1 MGSHIISN
9 KGKLRGKIE
18 KVKSK
23 YILQK
28 IFDNIGKDKTIKIVK
43 HNKNLQNK
51 ININI
56 DDYEKYW
63 RENSE
68 LVEIEIIPAKNAYG
82 IFINFNFNYIYDKN
96 EYSKYCHIYFNNN
109 YKKQI
114 KRNYLKKG
122 ENVAKINI
130 IIDKQIKIFFKLFYK
145 CYCIEYITFKKY
157 YRNKNAILKEMFR
170 GCISLKEANISNLN
184 CKNRFFME
192 RMFTSCSSLKKV
204 VFPHVNSNIKSIDA
218 TDMFYCCK
226 SLEEI
231 NLSDFIDFNI
241 GCSYNIN
248 GMFYQCSDELKMKVR
263 EKFKDLDYTV
273 YRVFS

>member
-1 MGSHIISN
+1 MGSHITLN

-18 KVKSK
+18 NIKSK

-28 IFDNIGKDKTIKIVK
+28 IFNNIIKVKTIKIVK
-43 HNKNLQNK
+43 YNKNIQNQL
-51 ININI
+51 NINI

-68 LVEIEIIPAKNAYG
+68 LVEIEIIPAKNKYG
-82 IFINFNFNYIYDKN
+82 KFINIYDKN
-96 EYSKYCHIYFNNN
+96 KYKYCHIFFNNN

-114 KRNYLKKG
+114 KRNFLKKD

-130 IIDKQIKIFFKLFYK
+130 IFDKQKNNFFRLFYERN
-145 CYCIEYITFKKY
+145 CIEYISFRKY
-157 YRNKNAILKEMFR
+157 YRNNNAIFNDMF
-170 GCISLKEANISNLN
+170 GKCDSLKEANISNLN

-204 VFPHVNSNIKSIDA
+204 VLPHVNSNIKSIDA

-226 SLEEI
+226 SLKEI

-248 GMFYQCSDELKMKVR
+248 GMLYQCSDELKAKVR

-273 YRVFS
+273 YRVFA

>member
-1 MGSHIISN
+1 MGSHITLN

-18 KVKSK
+18 NVKSK

-28 IFDNIGKDKTIKIVK
+28 IFNNIIKVKTIKIVK
-43 HNKNLQNK
+43 YNKNIQNNL
-51 ININI
+51 NINI

-63 RENSE
+63 AEKYE
-68 LVEIEIIPAKNAYG
+68 IVEIEIIPAKNKYG
-82 IFINFNFNYIYDKN
+82 KFINIYDKN
-96 EYSKYCHIYFNNN
+96 KYKYCHIFFNNN

-114 KRNYLKKG
+114 KRNFLKKD
-122 ENVAKINI
+122 ENVSKINI
-130 IIDKQIKIFFKLFYK
+130 IFDKQKNNFFRLFYERN
-145 CYCIEYITFKKY
+145 CIEYISFRKY
-157 YRNKNAILKEMFR
+157 YRNNNAIFNDMF
-170 GCISLKEANISNLN
+170 GKCDSLKEANISNLN

-204 VFPHVNSNIKSIDA
+204 VLPHVNSNIKSIDA

-248 GMFYQCSDELKMKVR
+248 GMFYQCSDELKAKVR
-263 EKFKDLDYTV
+263 MQFGDFDCRSYKLFA
-273 YRVFS
+273 

>member
-1 MGSHIISN
+1 MGSHIASN
-9 KGKLRGKIE
+9 KSKLRGKIE
-18 KVKSK
+18 NVKSK

-28 IFDNIGKDKTIKIVK
+28 IFNNIIKDKTIKIVK
-43 HNKNLQNK
+43 YNKNIKNK

-63 RENSE
+63 REK
-68 LVEIEIIPAKNAYG
+68 VEIEIIPAENKYSKFSK
-82 IFINFNFNYIYDKN
+82 FINIYDKN
-96 EYSKYCHIYFNNN
+96 KYKYCHIYFNNN

-204 VFPHVNSNIKSIDA
+204 VLPHVNSNIKSIDA

-226 SLEEI
+226 SLKEI